1 MSGASVNEART
12 ALLKRAAR
20 DAMDYLEGV
29 GARSVAPTVEAVKKL
44 SALRGPLP
52 PGPTNPEA
60 VLHLLNEYGSPATMA
75 KTNGRFF
82 GFVTGDCLP
91 AALAASWLVSAPT
104 ARNMTAVA
112 TMARAK

>member
-1 MSGASVNEART
+1 MAASHPPRSSASSASVVESRT

-29 GARSVAPTVEAVKKL
+29 DARPVAPTPQSVAAL

-60 VLHLLNEYGSPATMA
+60 VLHLLDAYGSPAT
-75 KTNGRFF
+75 
-82 GFVTGDCLP
+82 
-91 AALAASWLVSAPT
+91 
-104 ARNMTAVA
+104 VA
-112 TMARAK
+112 NSG